1 MKRLFLTCLFKR
13 MREPVSQTTHLRVLS
28 APISA
33 RSLSLPLAL
42 GMLSAVSLFASANGA
57 PEERS
62 SVERT
67 GEERAATPR
76 PSEACPGHPNIRR
89 NSEACREK
97 TRGGGDGRGQRG
109 SGAPARADWQVNE
122 DSVLLPRHSDH

>member
-1 MKRLFLTCLFKR
+1 MNPNPNPSPNPNPNPIPNDPKPNPNSHPKQAIAKIKATRAKGIAKIKAKDA
-13 MREPVSQTTHLRVLS
+13 RVK
-28 APISA
+28 AT
-33 RSLSLPLAL
+33 
-42 GMLSAVSLFASANGA
+42 VK
-57 PEERS
+57 
-62 SVERT
+62 T
-67 GEERAATPR
+67 TPR